1 MKDKHRY
8 YDPLHTQ
15 QLIMSFHINSWR
27 MQMTEI
33 KKITDKNKIQKLL
46 LKPVSH
52 HKEQIE

>member
-1 MKDKHRY
+1 
-8 YDPLHTQ
+8 
-15 QLIMSFHINSWR
+15 
-27 MQMTEI
+27 MTEI